1 MDVGD
6 VLRALGSD
14 AAEAREAAELYLAVV
29 GNPCTTR
36 LKTVRRSVRRHLR
49 RLFQLLGRPMCD
61 VEALIRE
68 RAGAI
73 LGEDGVRAAA
83 AVAREL
89 ASRGATPVGA
99 SAAAVCA
106 VLEAA
111 GRSGCVRWAS
121 EAFGI
126 SDISLR
132 RLLGRAR
139 SVYRRIR
146 GGGSGE
152 LAGADRSAPPSV
164 GSGLR
169 GIGRPSLRL
178 QGASKKSL
186 TGG

>member
-1 MDVGD
+1 MDVED

-49 RLFQLLGRPMCD
+49 RLFQLLGRPRCD

-111 GRSGCVRWAS
+111 GYGGCIRWAS

-132 RLLGRAR
+132 RLLDKARRA
-139 SVYRRIR
+139 YLRIR
-146 GGGSGE
+146 M
-152 LAGADRSAPPSV
+152 AKNAKPPPNGV
-164 GSGLR
+164 P
-169 GIGRPSLRL
+169 RP
-178 QGASKKSL
+178 
-186 TGG
+186 